1 MAKSQ
6 TFKEEIYPEDFDDD
20 NKLNFDVL
28 LAQALNIYPNI
39 ELWIMKLAIVA
50 HINKEK
56 GKGIPLDK
64 EEAEKLRK
72 RYLNIQPIYE
82 TPAIS
87 EEQPILTNK

>member
-6 TFKEEIYPEDFDDD
+6 AYTEEIYPEDFSDDD
-20 NKLNFDVL
+20 KLNFDVL

-39 ELWIMKLAIVA
+39 EIWIIKLAIIA

-56 GKGIPLDK
+56 GKGVPLDR

-72 RYLNIQPIYE
+72 QFLNIQPIYE
-82 TPAIS
+82 TPKINNIS
-87 EEQPILTNK
+87 SIE

>member
-6 TFKEEIYPEDFDDD
+6 AFKEDIYPEDFDDD
-20 NKLNFDVL
+20 DKLNFDVL

-39 ELWIMKLAIVA
+39 EIWIMKLAIIA

-56 GKGIPLDK
+56 GKGVPLDR
-64 EEAEKLRK
+64 EEAEKLRE

-82 TPAIS
+82 TPKINNIS
-87 EEQPILTNK
+87 SIE